1 MKNANPD
8 TFAAQAELL
17 AVRQISLGVT
27 LALGLIDQCQTPL
40 LPDERILEKGITQ
53 SRLREVRA
61 GRTIARH
68 AMQYLGAQPGPIL
81 MNPTTGAPIW
91 PEGYCGSLS
100 HTSQYVA
107 AVVALST
114 RYDAVGVDIDDRRPL
129 GAAVSD
135 IVTSAELQVLSD
147 AIGNRMISPECLGF
161 CIKEA
166 IFKCQWPLTNDSA
179 LDFLDISITQGKE
192 EGSMGFCVN
201 DSKRTLLARIAPHIQ
216 TQLVEMLGIEVICAL
231 LPKQ

>member
-1 MKNANPD
+1 MKNAD
-8 TFAAQAELL
+8 LDAC
-17 AVRQISLGVT
+17 AVPTGLPAFRQIAYGVT
-27 LALGLIDQCQTPL
+27 LVAGLVDQCQTPL
-40 LPDERILEKGITQ
+40 LPDERKLETGITQ
-53 SRLREVRA
+53 ARLREVRA

-68 AMQYLGAQPGPIL
+68 GMLHLGAQPGPIL

-100 HTSQYVA
+100 HTSQHVA

-114 RYDAVGVDIDDRRPL
+114 QYDAAGVDIDDRHPL

-135 IVTSAELQVLSD
+135 IVTSDELQVLGD
-147 AIGNRMISPECLGF
+147 TVGNRMASPECLGF

-166 IFKCQWPLTNDSA
+166 IFKCQWPLTNDST
-179 LDFLDISITQGKE
+179 LDFLDISIVQGKE
-192 EGSMGFCVN
+192 EGSLGFCVN
-201 DSKRTLLARIAPHIQ
+201 DSKRMFLAQIAPHIRIQ
-216 TQLVEMLGIEVICAL
+216 IVEILGIEVICAL